1 MACNWNLAYRGA
13 PNDDGETIAC
23 RCRDCGKVK
32 NLPCYRDWT
41 TGQLVVEVETCAEK
55 RAMKGK

>member
-1 MACNWNLAYRGA
+1 MACNWDIDYRDA
-13 PNDDGETIAC
+13 PNADGETITC
-23 RCRDCGKVK
+23 RCSDCGKVK
-32 NLPCYRDWT
+32 NLQCHRDWA